1 MSVPEEEQRG
11 EESVRI
17 VLVDEGVQAMAERL
31 TEVMRQRDRALD
43 LLAKVWDY
51 MGEDSYSKTEALLRE
66 CGRIK

>member
-31 TEVMRQRDRALD
+31 TEVMRQR
-43 LLAKVWDY
+43 
-51 MGEDSYSKTEALLRE
+51 EDSYSKTEALLRE